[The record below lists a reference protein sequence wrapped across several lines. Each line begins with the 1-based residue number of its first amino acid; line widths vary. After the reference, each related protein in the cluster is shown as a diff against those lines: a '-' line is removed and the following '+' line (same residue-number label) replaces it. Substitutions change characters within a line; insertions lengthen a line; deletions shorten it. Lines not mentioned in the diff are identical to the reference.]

1 MDAINASQVY
11 RALSTED
18 SDDNADDMIGI
29 FQLTIDARH
38 LMRLKAI
45 YLCLGVWEGDGGR
58 CQRCAKYFSSRQL
71 VDNTS
76 CIFHKG
82 LYIDPGVARYQ
93 FSSSIWS
100 CCKSADQNSIGCTH
114 ASSHVECQVT
124 RKALSRMQNGEEKVG
139 GRMAVELVDVQQE
152 GEDREEERIAEGG
165 QEGMLSHLR
174 AVEKAFACSGKAA
187 EHGDFLVH
195 AYSHGETMPGL
206 ALRYGITVAEIQKAN
221 NFSHSSL
228 DPGRKVLLIPRKP
241 EKAGTTVYVS
251 LIPLHLCLPSC
262 PLTCCLMQ
270 RRRRRRRTRGGRDA
284 AA

>member
-1 MDAINASQVY
+1 MQPD
-11 RALSTED
+11 
-18 SDDNADDMIGI
+18 
-29 FQLTIDARH
+29 
-38 LMRLKAI
+38 
-45 YLCLGVWEGDGGR
+45 VWEGDDGK
-58 CQRCAKYFSSRQL
+58 CQRCAAKYFSSRQQ
-71 VDNTS
+71 VDSTA

-82 LYIDPGVARYQ
+82 LYIDPGVARCQ

-152 GEDREEERIAEGG
+152 GEDREEERMAEGG
-165 QEGMLSHLR
+165 EEGRLSHLR

-241 EKAGTTVYVS
+241 EKAGTTVCVS
-251 LIPLHLCLPSC
+251 HTTSSVSSLLPPDVLSKAKEEEEAAYAGW
-262 PLTCCLMQ
+262 PRRGRLTRRCNCVVL
-270 RRRRRRRTRGGRDA
+270 RRRLV
-284 AA
+284 